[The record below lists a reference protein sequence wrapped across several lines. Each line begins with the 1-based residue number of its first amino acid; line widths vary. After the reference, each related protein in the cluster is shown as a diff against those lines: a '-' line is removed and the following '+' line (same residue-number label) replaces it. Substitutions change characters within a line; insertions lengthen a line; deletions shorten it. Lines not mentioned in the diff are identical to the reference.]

1 MAETLRLACVFILGI
16 SELIF
21 LVQQRDL
28 KQTFSEKF
36 LILEQIFDSTKV
48 NEREREREREPSMKE
63 AASGLPNIYSTLF
76 YIVYST
82 YSNFILSS
90 NGVLFFFPTFFP
102 L

>member
-1 MAETLRLACVFILGI
+1 MLPHHECICPSKITSGTSLAETLRLACVFILGI

-48 NEREREREREPSMKE
+48 NERERERERE
-63 AASGLPNIYSTLF
+63 
-76 YIVYST
+76 
-82 YSNFILSS
+82 
-90 NGVLFFFPTFFP
+90 
-102 L
+102 